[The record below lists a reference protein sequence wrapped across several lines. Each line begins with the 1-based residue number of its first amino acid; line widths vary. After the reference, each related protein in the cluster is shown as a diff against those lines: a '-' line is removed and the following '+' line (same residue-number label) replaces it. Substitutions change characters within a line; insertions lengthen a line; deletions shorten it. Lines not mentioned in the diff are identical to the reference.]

1 MSTPNT
7 PRSRKPLG
15 SASPPWLWST
25 RIVIQTTSTSSSPAT
40 TTPFGRRQWWPG
52 RWQKHAARAEGWIAS
67 RPNPSSL
74 PTRLPM
80 ADVAAKEVQ
89 KLRQMAGVGMMDA
102 KRALVETAGDIEK
115 AMELLRVRGLAKVAK
130 RAGERE
136 ANQGSIGYYLHYQ
149 ADRPVI
155 GVLVDLACETD
166 FVAKNPEFR
175 KVADEIAMHIA
186 WGKPRWIRREDVDE
200 AELERE
206 RQFFAA
212 QA

>member
-1 MSTPNT
+1 
-7 PRSRKPLG
+7 
-15 SASPPWLWST
+15 
-25 RIVIQTTSTSSSPAT
+25 
-40 TTPFGRRQWWPG
+40 
-52 RWQKHAARAEGWIAS
+52 
-67 RPNPSSL
+67 
-74 PTRLPM
+74 M

-102 KRALVETAGDIEK
+102 KRALVETGGDIEK

-149 ADRPVI
+149 SDRPVI

-200 AELERE
+200 AELDRE

-212 QA
+212 QAREEGKPENVIDRIVDGKVSSYYEDHVLYDQKFARTESFDGTVEVMVNDLAARMGENISVRRMVMLRIGEGQEPDGS

>member
-1 MSTPNT
+1 M
-7 PRSRKPLG
+7 
-15 SASPPWLWST
+15 
-25 RIVIQTTSTSSSPAT
+25 
-40 TTPFGRRQWWPG
+40 
-52 RWQKHAARAEGWIAS
+52 AEV
-67 RPNPSSL
+67 
-74 PTRLPM
+74 T
-80 ADVAAKEVQ
+80 AKEVQ

-102 KRALVETAGDIEK
+102 KRALVETEGDAER
-115 AMELLRVRGLAKVAK
+115 AMELLRVRGMAKVAQ

-136 ANQGSIGYYLHYQ
+136 AHQGSIGYYLHYQ

-186 WGKPRWIRREDVDE
+186 WGKPRWIRRDDVDQV
-200 AELERE
+200 ELERE

-212 QA
+212 QAREEGKPDNVIDRIVAGKVNSYYEDHVLYDQKFARTESFDGTVEEMVNDLAARMGENISVRRMVMLRIGEDQEADGS

>member
-1 MSTPNT
+1 
-7 PRSRKPLG
+7 
-15 SASPPWLWST
+15 
-25 RIVIQTTSTSSSPAT
+25 
-40 TTPFGRRQWWPG
+40 
-52 RWQKHAARAEGWIAS
+52 
-67 RPNPSSL
+67 
-74 PTRLPM
+74 M

-102 KRALVETAGDIEK
+102 KRALVETEGDHEK

-212 QA
+212 QAREEGKPENVIDRIVEGKVNSYYEDHVLYDQKFARSESFDGTVEVMVNDLAARMGENISVRRMVMLRIGEGQDPDGS

>member
-1 MSTPNT
+1 
-7 PRSRKPLG
+7 
-15 SASPPWLWST
+15 
-25 RIVIQTTSTSSSPAT
+25 
-40 TTPFGRRQWWPG
+40 
-52 RWQKHAARAEGWIAS
+52 
-67 RPNPSSL
+67 
-74 PTRLPM
+74 M

-102 KRALVETAGDIEK
+102 KRALVETEGDVEK

-200 AELERE
+200 AELDRE

-212 QA
+212 QAREEGKPENVIDRIVEGKVNSYYEDHVLYDQKFARTESFDGTVEVMVNDLAARMGENISVRRMVMLRIGEGQEPDGS